1 MAMASQGRAKATGME
16 SANAS
21 TGSSD
26 DPSIH
31 R

>member
-1 MAMASQGRAKATGME
+1 MAMASQGRAKATGID
-16 SANAS
+16 SANAT

-26 DPSIH
+26 DPSVH